1 MSEFDGALLLY
12 NEKTSLEDNNIRPL
26 LTTTVPLSFWGG
38 IDPLTGVIV
47 DKTHPLFGICVS
59 GTIFCLPSGRGS
71 CTASQVLL
79 ELIMNNKAPRAIV
92 LRDLDGLVC
101 VGALVAQEM
110 FEETPPES
118 IPDLLCLGTEAFNEL
133 IHQAEEDEYG
143 LVTNFGTLVIGKSDE
158 EILEQANSGVAIKAI
173 TAITNVMVM
182 TDEEQ
187 SMLEATS
194 NMADRMALWV
204 LMRYA
209 HIVAYPDPPTY
220 VDIESSHIDGCTYI
234 GPGGLELAQR
244 LAQSGGKVKV
254 PTTLNSVSCDRQR
267 WKRLGVPEE
276 YARASLAL
284 GDAYLALGCQ
294 PSFTCA
300 PYLLLGDKSLEGK
313 DICWGESNAVV
324 YANSVLG
331 ARTEKYADYLDI
343 CAALVG
349 KTVKAGVHIEENRRP
364 QIVLDATSVLEHILS
379 NHPKEEMD
387 SLFPVLGHLCGTLSD
402 GAVPLLLGLDS
413 WAVTNDQLKAFC
425 AAFGTTGT
433 SPLIHVD
440 GITPEARDASVVQQY
455 LEAIDRPTQIITLDD
470 LYDTYT
476 TLDSSNHSESVDLVA
491 LGNPHL
497 SLEECKTLSN
507 MVNGYVKSDS
517 VRIMACMSRSL
528 YADAQE
534 HVDRLKTFGVE
545 FINDTCW
552 CMLLDP
558 PVIPAKQDGTI
569 LTNSGKYAHYG
580 PSLTQRKYRFGSLQ
594 DCVNAA
600 VTGTHRRT
608 HQPPW
613 LMRRGFA
620 STTLAVLRRAI
631 R

>member
-1 MSEFDGALLLY
+1 
-12 NEKTSLEDNNIRPL
+12 
-26 LTTTVPLSFWGG
+26 
-38 IDPLTGVIV
+38 
-47 DKTHPLFGICVS
+47 
-59 GTIFCLPSGRGS
+59 
-71 CTASQVLL
+71 
-79 ELIMNNKAPRAIV
+79 MNDKAPRAIV

-110 FEETPPES
+110 FEEIPPRS
-118 IPDLLCLGTEAFNEL
+118 IPISLCLGTAAFNEMM
-133 IHQAEEDEYG
+133 HQVEDDQYG
-143 LVTNFGTLVIGKSDE
+143 LVTNFGTLVIGKSNQ
-158 EILEQANSGVAIKAI
+158 EILEQANSGVAIKTI

-194 NMADRMALWV
+194 NVADRMALWV

-209 HIVAYPDPPTY
+209 HIVAYPDPPKY

-234 GPGGLELAQR
+234 GPGGLKLAQR
-244 LAQSGGKVKV
+244 LAQAGGKVKV
-254 PTTLNSVSCDRQR
+254 PTTLDSVSCDRQR
-267 WKRLGVPEE
+267 WKHLGVPEA

-313 DICWGESNAVV
+313 DLCWGESNAVV

-349 KTVKAGVHIEENRRP
+349 KTVQAGVHIEENRQP

-379 NHPKEEMD
+379 SHPKEEMD
-387 SLFPVLGHLCGTLSD
+387 SLFPVLGHSCGTLSD

-433 SPLIHVD
+433 SLIHVD

-455 LEAIDRPTQIITLDD
+455 
-470 LYDTYT
+470 
-476 TLDSSNHSESVDLVA
+476 
-491 LGNPHL
+491 
-497 SLEECKTLSN
+497 C
-507 MVNGYVKSDS
+507 
-517 VRIMACMSRSL
+517 
-528 YADAQE
+528 
-534 HVDRLKTFGVE
+534 
-545 FINDTCW
+545 
-552 CMLLDP
+552 
-558 PVIPAKQDGTI
+558 
-569 LTNSGKYAHYG
+569 
-580 PSLTQRKYRFGSLQ
+580 
-594 DCVNAA
+594 
-600 VTGTHRRT
+600 
-608 HQPPW
+608 
-613 LMRRGFA
+613 
-620 STTLAVLRRAI
+620 
-631 R
+631 

>member
-1 MSEFDGALLLY
+1 MTEFDGTLLV
-12 NEKTSLEDNNIRPL
+12 SSGSDRDNSIGPL

-38 IDPLTGVIV
+38 IDPLTGIIV
-47 DKTHPLFGICVS
+47 DTTHPLYGSCVS

-79 ELIMNNKAPRAIV
+79 ELILNNKAPRSIV

-101 VGALVAQEM
+101 VGALVAQEV
-110 FEETPPES
+110 FETTATS
-118 IPDLLCLGTEAFNEL
+118 IPDIVHLGTEQYNDL
-133 IHQAEEDEYG
+133 MQQAKEEQYAKVTPLGSLVVGNSEEEVAQKTKDGVG
-143 LVTNFGTLVIGKSDE
+143 LN
-158 EILEQANSGVAIKAI
+158 AIKSLK
-173 TAITNVMVM
+173 NLMVL

-187 SMLEATS
+187 SMLDSTANE
-194 NMADRMALWV
+194 ADRMALWV
-204 LMRYA
+204 LIRYA
-209 HIVAYPDPPTY
+209 HIVAHPHPPTY
-220 VDIESSHIDGCTYI
+220 VDIHTSHIDGCTYI
-234 GPGGLELAQR
+234 GPGGLEFAQR
-244 LAQSGGKVKV
+244 LVEAGGQVKV
-254 PTTLNSVSCDRQR
+254 STTLNSVSCDRKR
-267 WKRLGVPEE
+267 WQSLGVPDD

-300 PYLLLGDKSLEGK
+300 PYLLLGDKSMEGQ
-313 DICWGESNAVV
+313 DVCWGESNAVV

-349 KTVKAGVHIEENRRP
+349 KTVKTGVHVEANRRP
-364 QIVLDATSVLEHILS
+364 EIIIDATSVLDEILS
-379 NHPKEEMD
+379 NQQQQEID

-402 GAVPLLLGLDS
+402 GVVPLLLGLES
-413 WAVTNDQLKAFC
+413 LSVTKDNLKAFC

-433 SPLIHVD
+433 SPLLHMA
-440 GITPEARDASVVQQY
+440 GITPEARDAAVVQHY
-455 LEAIDRPTQIITLDD
+455 LETMERPTQIITMDD
-470 LYDTYT
+470 LYDTYA
-476 TLDSSNHSESVDLVA
+476 TLDSSSNSESVDLVA

-497 SLEECKTLSN
+497 SIDECKVLSDL
-507 MVNGYVKSDS
+507 VDGSTKSDS
-517 VRIMACMSRSL
+517 VRIMACMSRAL
-528 YADAQE
+528 YADAHE
-534 HVDRLKTFGVE
+534 DVVRLQDFGVE
-545 FINDTCW
+545 FINVTCW

-558 PVIPAKQDGTI
+558 PVIPANLNSTI

-580 PSLTQRKYRFGSLQ
+580 PGLTQRKYRFGSLQ

-600 VTGTHRRT
+600 VTGTYRSA

-613 LMRRGFA
+613 LSRRTFA
-620 STTLAVLRRAI
+620 SATLAVLRRTV